1 MIIKISVF
9 AVLALIVFIVFRGE
23 LRSLTSH
30 GFYMFFAFESLL
42 ALLFFNVD
50 SFVFRVFPWYQI
62 LSWVFLVI
70 SALLAFS
77 GFYGLKKYGKPIVG
91 WEETTEL
98 IKKGIFR
105 YIRHPLYSSLI
116 LLAIGI
122 LLKNMALQSFIAC
135 FVCISFLVT
144 ASMVEERENLAK
156 FGGSYHT
163 YANDTRRYIPFI
175 F

>member
-9 AVLALIVFIVFRGE
+9 TVLALVVFIKFRGE
-23 LRSLTSH
+23 LRSLTTH

-42 ALLFFNVD
+42 VLLFFNIDLWIHRAFSWHQV
-50 SFVFRVFPWYQI
+50 
-62 LSWVFLVI
+62 LSWILLLI
-70 SALLAFS
+70 SAFIALS
-77 GFYGLKKYGKPIVG
+77 GFYCLKKHGKPVEG

-105 YIRHPLYSSLI
+105 YIRHPLFSSLI

-122 LLKNMALQSFIAC
+122 LLKNVALQSLIAC
-135 FVCISFLVT
+135 FICISFLVM
-144 ASMVEERENLAK
+144 ASIVEEKENLAK
-156 FGGSYHT
+156 FGDAYHT
-163 YANDTRRYIPFI
+163 YTHETRRYIPFI

>member
-9 AVLALIVFIVFRGE
+9 AALALLVLIIFRGE

-42 ALLFFNVD
+42 ALLFFNTD
-50 SFVFRVFPWYQI
+50 FWIHRPFSWYQI
-62 LSWVFLVI
+62 LSWVLLVI

-77 GFYGLKKYGKPIVG
+77 GFYGLKKYGKPVEG

-98 IKKGIFR
+98 IRKGIFR

-122 LLKNMALQSFIAC
+122 LLKNMALQPFIAC
-135 FVCISFLVT
+135 LVCVSFLVT
-144 ASMVEERENLAK
+144 ASMIEEKENLAK
-156 FGGSYHT
+156 FGDSYRA
-163 YANDTRRYIPFI
+163 YAHDTRRYIPFI

>member
-9 AVLALIVFIVFRGE
+9 AVLALVVFIKFRGE
-23 LRSLTSH
+23 LRSVTSH

-50 SFVFRVFPWYQI
+50 FFVFGVFPWYQI
-62 LSWVFLVI
+62 LSWILLVI
-70 SALLAFS
+70 SAFIALS
-77 GFYGLKKYGKPIVG
+77 GFYCLKKHGKPVEG

-98 IKKGIFR
+98 IKNGIFR

-122 LLKNMALQSFIAC
+122 LLKNVALQPFIAC
-135 FVCISFLVT
+135 FVCISFLVA
-144 ASMVEERENLAK
+144 ASMVEEKENYAK
-156 FGGSYHT
+156 FGDTYHT
-163 YANDTRRYIPFI
+163 YAHETRRYIPFI

>member
-9 AVLALIVFIVFRGE
+9 AVLALMVLIVFRGE

-42 ALLFFNVD
+42 ALLFFNTD
-50 SFVFRVFPWYQI
+50 FWIHKAFSWYQI
-62 LSWVFLVI
+62 LSWILLVI

-77 GFYGLKKYGKPIVG
+77 GFYGLKKYGKPVEG

-105 YIRHPLYSSLI
+105 YIRHPLYSSLM

-122 LLKNMALQSFIAC
+122 LLKNVALQPLISF

-144 ASMVEERENLAK
+144 ASMVEEKENLAK
-156 FGGSYHT
+156 FGDPYQT
-163 YANDTRRYIPFI
+163 YANETKRYIPFI

>member
-9 AVLALIVFIVFRGE
+9 AVLALLVLIVFKGE

-62 LSWVFLVI
+62 LSWILLVI

-77 GFYGLKKYGKPIVG
+77 GFYGLKKFGKPVEG

-98 IKKGIFR
+98 IRRGIFR

-116 LLAIGI
+116 LLAVGI
-122 LLKNMALQSFIAC
+122 LLKNMALKPFIAC

-144 ASMVEERENLAK
+144 ASIIEEKENLAK
-156 FGGSYHT
+156 FGDSYHA

>member
-9 AVLALIVFIVFRGE
+9 AILALLVLIVFRGE

-50 SFVFRVFPWYQI
+50 FFVFGVFPWYQI
-62 LSWVFLVI
+62 LSWIFLVM

-77 GFYGLKKYGKPIVG
+77 GFYGLKKYGKPVEG

-98 IKKGIFR
+98 IKNGIFR

-122 LLKNMALQSFIAC
+122 LLKNMALQPFIAC
-135 FVCISFLVT
+135 LVCISFLVT
-144 ASMVEERENLAK
+144 ASMMEEKENLAK
-156 FGGSYHT
+156 FGDSYHT
-163 YANDTRRYIPFI
+163 YTHETRRYIPFI